1 MADFRV
7 GQTGPR
13 PEFGQ
18 RGIDIPTA
26 SSKSQTE
33 SVSKPQTE
41 SESKEPEGSKLIVG
55 RNIHLK
61 GEITACDTLVVEGR
75 VEASM
80 KSRVIEIDETGLFS
94 GSAEVENAD
103 IRGRFE
109 GDLMVSGR
117 LSVHATG
124 RVSGSIRY
132 GEIVIASGGQ
142 IAGDVRLASDKRAA
156 DKPAADKPTI
166 ATTQKPTTAWQAEKP
181 AVAAAAKG

>member
-1 MADFRV
+1 
-7 GQTGPR
+7 
-13 PEFGQ
+13 
-18 RGIDIPTA
+18 
-26 SSKSQTE
+26 
-33 SVSKPQTE
+33 
-41 SESKEPEGSKLIVG
+41 
-55 RNIHLK
+55 
-61 GEITACDTLVVEGR
+61 
-75 VEASM
+75 
-80 KSRVIEIDETGLFS
+80 
-94 GSAEVENAD
+94 
-103 IRGRFE
+103 
-109 GDLMVSGR
+109 MVSGR

>member
-1 MADFRV
+1 MADMRM
-7 GQTGPR
+7 GGSAQR

-18 RGIDIPTA
+18 RGIDIPGPGSAPLRPQAEAAPA
-26 SSKSQTE
+26 SR
-33 SVSKPQTE
+33 
-41 SESKEPEGSKLIVG
+41 EPEGSKLIVG
-55 RNIHLK
+55 RNIQLK

-109 GDLMVSGR
+109 GELVVNGR

-142 IAGDVRLASDKRAA
+142 IAGDVQLASEKNTGEKPAA
-156 DKPAADKPTI
+156 TAKPAGWQGDKPAI
-166 ATTQKPTTAWQAEKP
+166 
-181 AVAAAAKG
+181 AAAAKS

>member
-1 MADFRV
+1 MADMR
-7 GQTGPR
+7 TGTPAQR
-13 PEFGQ
+13 PDFGQ
-18 RGIDIPTA
+18 RAIDIPGPGSAPSRPPADTA
-26 SSKSQTE
+26 SR
-33 SVSKPQTE
+33 
-41 SESKEPEGSKLIVG
+41 EPEGSKLIVG
-55 RNIHLK
+55 RNIQLK

-80 KSRVIEIDETGLFS
+80 KSRVIEIDESGLFS

-109 GDLMVSGR
+109 GELVVNGR

-142 IAGDVRLASDKRAA
+142 IAGDVQLVTEKKTGE
-156 DKPAADKPTI
+156 KPAAVAATAPKPNG
-166 ATTQKPTTAWQAEKP
+166 WQGDNKP
-181 AVAAAAKG
+181 AVAAAKA